1 MTLVRLGDL
10 PIRDTG
16 HPPDAMVEMEI
27 KYAYDDNIK
36 SEIYRSSCNP
46 HMYESFRFEIPLNDL
61 GNQTLFFKVIDM
73 METNI
78 PPPPPPPEMPKS
90 RWGKTPEPP
99 PPPPPPPPTRIG
111 VSTVPLVS
119 VAMKKLMAGTEI
131 VVIRDII
138 KPVLPVITIEI
149 TGPDTALSTT
159 TEDFEE
165 TIESVEVT
173 EEEEE
178 EPPQVL
184 IVLELGRQ

>member
-1 MTLVRLGDL
+1 
-10 PIRDTG
+10 
-16 HPPDAMVEMEI
+16 MVEMEI

-131 VVIRDII
+131 IVIRDII
-138 KPVLPVITIEI
+138 KPVLPVITIES
-149 TGPDTALSTT
+149 TGPDTAMSTT